1 MPNNIKVSDMEEVT
15 QLTKDDLVMVAQP
28 NIDPENPEAEV
39 ESYSSKRTT
48 VEDLANTAAK
58 DIQFTND
65 LQTKSKTLAG
75 AINEA
80 AEVGKT
86 SEFYSKTSFST
97 NSYHS
102 WVDDGTTEE
111 GQTIYKSQEGTYFE
125 SSGNSLCTY
134 TVEGLDDVYFYIKQ
148 DDGHTDKAYTVL
160 GKPNE
165 TIDLEDLSTIAAS
178 YKNTSLTDFTQY
190 HFENLNGNKKQIQV
204 LYHVDSAPAP
214 TGTASVDLNNHQW
227 ADANETVDGH
237 AVYKSNDGS
246 YHIYGGSSLC
256 TITISG
262 VKSLTIYAKLSSSPW
277 ERLYYGYLD
286 TPLSEDYRNYI
297 SGDETDYT
305 PIRYTSDGNT
315 HTIQI
320 KYQKN
325 TRGYSYENDDRAY
338 FYFVINGVNEDR
350 GYVYVVPGEIH
361 ETYKGE
367 VFNNYSD
374 NHATGQ
380 YSHAEGNQT
389 LATGYCS
396 HAEGSQTN
404 ATGSYSHAEGSY
416 NTASGQ
422 YAHTEGYGTQA
433 KNTDGCHAE
442 GYETI
447 ADAAA
452 AHAEGK
458 RTKATGSEG
467 CHAEGYE
474 TTATG
479 TGSHAEGYGANAI
492 YGSGSHAE
500 GAYTKSYGYGS
511 HAEGTN
517 TSAGSENCRGDSS
530 EAAHAE
536 GMRTQAL
543 NWAAHAEGYE
553 TISLSIATHT
563 EGRYTR
569 ANSEAAH
576 AEGLGTSD
584 NYNTAT
590 GPGAHTE
597 GYGGIQATNDGS
609 HAEGYGYTNSYT
621 GTGPVVSSG
630 QGSHAEG
637 SKTTASGNFSH
648 AEGLNNEA
656 TNTAAH
662 VEGCSNHAT
671 GLYSHAEGL
680 LNIASGAGAHA
691 EGMPDGGGSNIASGK
706 GSHAEGSGSKASGHF
721 SHAEGAQSS
730 AIGQE
735 SHAEGGGT
743 RAYGGWSHSEGAG
756 TKAYAN
762 DSHVEGAG
770 VGTFGVFSH
779 AEGAGNVILGPY
791 GHIEGGGN
799 VSTGNAHN
807 THTEGGGNTNYTV
820 QGHVEGSGNTASGEE
835 SHVEGAGNVIHGPKI
850 HGEGGGNAAYGI
862 GAHVEGKHN
871 SIAGFAVHAEGSD
884 NLIGSITTIA
894 EFNYGNDYAVGA
906 IVGPN
911 ANYVGFD
918 ESNSQYLYRCL
929 TAPGKIQEGNGVE
942 FITPTSWSSSTNYP
956 ANSVVY
962 FSEQK
967 GTGYFYNS
975 SAISVQDVPPPVNGS
990 GWTQIT
996 SVLSPF
1002 KTTSSAGY
1010 YLIRAD
1016 QELYSGIKVAKVA
1029 SDTTVAAMWEP
1040 ISTPHSTHVE
1050 GLGNIATGDYQ
1061 HVGGKY
1067 NTADANK
1074 AFIIGN
1080 GIKVQD
1086 TVTRSNALTVDWSG
1100 NMVLAGD
1107 VTPGTQL
1114 ATTASTLAAAINE
1127 LAAKIPAPPTTD
1139 GTYTL
1144 SVTVSSGVPTYS
1156 WV

>member
-65 LQTKSKTLAG
+65 LQTKSKTLTG

-111 GQTIYKSQEGTYFE
+111 GQTIYKSQEGTYLE

-165 TIDLEDLSTIAAS
+165 TIDLEDSSTIAAS

-190 HFENLNGNKKQIQV
+190 HFENLNGNQKQIQV

-214 TGTASVDLNNHQW
+214 TGTASIDLNNGQW
-227 ADANETVDGH
+227 VDSGETVDGH
-237 AVYKSNDGS
+237 TVYKSDAGS

-262 VKSLTIYAKLSSSPW
+262 VKSLTIYAKLSSNKY
-277 ERLYYGYLD
+277 EQLYYGYLD

-315 HTIQI
+315 HTIQV

-325 TRGYSYENDDRAY
+325 TRGYGYENDDRAY

-350 GYVYVVPGEIH
+350 GYVYVVPGEVH
-361 ETYKGE
+361 ETYRGE

-374 NHATGQ
+374 NHAIGQ
-380 YSHAEGNQT
+380 YSHAEGNNT
-389 LATGYCS
+389 LASGYCS
-396 HAEGSQTN
+396 HAEGNQTN

-433 KNTDGCHAE
+433 KNTDGAHAE

-447 ADAAA
+447 ADGAS

-458 RTKATGSEG
+458 RTQAYSEG
-467 CHAEGYE
+467 AHTEGYETYAAGTGAHAEGYQ
-474 TTATG
+474 AR
-479 TGSHAEGYGANAI
+479 AINA
-492 YGSGSHAE
+492 G
-500 GAYTKSYGYGS
+500 
-511 HAEGTN
+511 
-517 TSAGSENCRGDSS
+517 
-530 EAAHAE
+530 AHAE
-536 GMRTQAL
+536 GRYTQATYWGAHAEGKDTIASAEEAHAEGIETRATD
-543 NWAAHAEGYE
+543 WAAHAEGRS
-553 TISLSIATHT
+553 TQ
-563 EGRYTR
+563 
-569 ANSEAAH
+569 ANSIYSHAEGEYTKATNTAAH
-576 AEGLGTSD
+576 AEGYGNSD
-584 NYNTAT
+584 SYNNAS
-590 GPGAHTE
+590 GQGSHVE

-662 VEGCSNHAT
+662 VEGCNNHAT

-680 LNIASGAGAHA
+680 YNTASGQCAHV
-691 EGMPDGGGSNIASGK
+691 EGSPSGGGPSTASGQ
-706 GSHAEGSGSKASGHF
+706 GSHSEGTGNTASGDYCHVEGSRSRVYSESGHAEGSGHNLYGHEAHIEGSGNSASEYS
-721 SHAEGAQSS
+721 SH
-730 AIGQE
+730 
-735 SHAEGGGT
+735 T
-743 RAYGGWSHSEGAG
+743 EGAG
-756 TKAYAN
+756 NRNIAQN
-762 DSHVEGAG
+762 SHVEGG
-770 VGTFGVFSH
+770 GNSNVTMSTISH
-779 AEGAGNVILGPY
+779 TEGAGNVNY
-791 GHIEGGGN
+791 GVQSHIEGAGN
-799 VSTGNAHN
+799 KV
-807 THTEGGGNTNYTV
+807 
-820 QGHVEGSGNTASGEE
+820 SGEE
-835 SHVEGAGNVIHGPKI
+835 SHVEGAGNVGHGPKVHI
-850 HGEGGGNAAYGI
+850 EGGGNGGYGL
-862 GAHVEGKHN
+862 GSHVEGKHN
-871 SIAGFAVHAEGSD
+871 TALGYGQHAEGVY
-884 NLIGSITTIA
+884 NIIGYSSVPQ
-894 EFNYGNDYAVGA
+894 EFNYSTNYSEGDIVCINNMYYGNPDSETSMPFV
-906 IVGPN
+906 
-911 ANYVGFD
+911 F
-918 ESNSQYLYRCL
+918 RC
-929 TAPGKIQEGNGVE
+929 TSAPGKIQSGNGVTIIHPSE
-942 FITPTSWSSSTNYP
+942 WNSSSTYTTGDVVKVSGYGFYR
-956 ANSVVY
+956 ANS
-962 FSEQK
+962 
-967 GTGYFYNS
+967 S
-975 SAISVQDVPPPVNGS
+975 SVTSNPVLKHNNNGGGS
-990 GWTQIT
+990 DWIKIKE
-996 SVLSPF
+996 VLSPF
-1002 KTTSSAGY
+1002 RNTSSSGY
-1010 YLIRAD
+1010 YLLDCNDI
-1016 QELYSGIKVAKVA
+1016 SGANDIAIVA
-1029 SDTTVAAMWEP
+1029 SDVTVQAMWEP
-1040 ISTPHSTHVE
+1040 VSTSMVGHVE
-1050 GLGNIATGDYQ
+1050 GLKNISTGSYQ
-1061 HVGGKY
+1061 HVQGKY
-1067 NTADANK
+1067 NDPDPDQ

-1080 GIKVQD
+1080 GTYADGV
-1086 TVTRSNALTVDWSG
+1086 TTRSNALTVDWSG

-1107 VTPGTQL
+1107 ITPGTQL
-1114 ATTASTLAAAINE
+1114 TTSAPTLAAAINE